1 MTNYQKARDWMHLA
15 LLELR
20 TALET
25 FRLDDFNAC
34 IQHCQQSL
42 ERAVKSI
49 LAFLGKEVK
58 LTHAPSLDIERSIL
72 EKPEELQ
79 QLRLNPDQIGLLV
92 RIVTWSSVLE
102 GQGTMPRY
110 GWETTE
116 RIIPPNEIYNAE
128 LAPFLV
134 DHFLSAVSAICQF
147 HRSYNIREIIEVVTD
162 VESKIEEFRGLRG
175 RLSK

>member
-20 TALET
+20 TALGT
-25 FRLDDFNAC
+25 FRLKDFNAC

-42 ERAVKSI
+42 ERAIKSI
-49 LAFLGKEVK
+49 LTFLGKEVK
-58 LTHAPSLDIERSIL
+58 FTHAPSLDIERSIL

-79 QLRLNPDQIGLLV
+79 RLRLDPNQIELLV
-92 RIVTWSSVLE
+92 RIVTWSSTLE

-116 RIIPPNEIYNAE
+116 RIIPPNEIYNEE

-134 DHFLSAVSAICQF
+134 DHFLDAMSAVCQF
-147 HRSYNIREIIEVVTD
+147 HRSNNVREIIEVVTD

-175 RLSK
+175 RLSE